1 METGLSRRSLIG
13 AAGAAFLVPGC
24 VAVRPDRLGLADIVD
39 RHVRARGGAAALDR
53 VRSCRMA
60 VDIMERG
67 QALHGRYAADASD
80 RRGTVVRIDV
90 YVDGSHVGSEG
101 VDRAGVWNRG
111 PGDAAPTPSVA
122 TGAANAL
129 LHGAE
134 NHLFGLHRFA
144 GRGHRLR
151 LMPAERI
158 DGVEHP
164 VIEVVY
170 ATGHTS
176 YFYVDPATWMLAR
189 RRDER
194 AYHPDVDQTRQ
205 RVETRYSD
213 FQTVDGVVAAHR
225 NVDVDLASGTELS
238 TNQVRERLLNPA
250 FPAGYFDRTW
260 RPAATLS

>member
-1 METGLSRRSLIG
+1 MAEFEIGRRDAVAMMACALLNPAP
-13 AAGAAFLVPGC
+13 AAAQAMDLDEVVGRN
-24 VAVRPDRLGLADIVD
+24 VA
-39 RHVRARGGAAALDR
+39 ARGGTAALDR
-53 VRSCRMA
+53 IRACRIA
-60 VDIMERG
+60 VDIVERG
-67 QALHGRYAADASD
+67 QQLHGRYAADASD
-80 RRGTVVRIDV
+80 PRGTLVRIDV
-90 YVDGSHVGSEG
+90 YAGGTHVGSEG

-144 GRGHRLR
+144 GRGHRMR
-151 LMPAERI
+151 LMPGERI
-158 DGVEHP
+158 DGVDHP
-164 VIEVVY
+164 VVEVVY

-176 YFYVDPATWMLAR
+176 YFYVDPLSWMLVR

-205 RVETRYSD
+205 RVETRFTD
-213 FQTVDGVVAAHR
+213 FQTVEGVVASHR
-225 NVDVDLASGTELS
+225 QIDVDLADGTELS

-250 FPAGYFDRTW
+250 FPSGFFDRAW
-260 RPAATLS
+260 RPAATLA

>member
-1 METGLSRRSLIG
+1 MMQRREALATM
-13 AAGAAFLVPGC
+13 AAGLLWAGMARAQP
-24 VAVRPDRLGLADIVD
+24 ALALEEILR
-39 RHVRARGGAAALDR
+39 RHVAARGGAAALDR
-53 VRSCRMA
+53 VRSCRIA
-60 VDIMERG
+60 VDILERG

-80 RRGTVVRIDV
+80 PRGTVVRIDI
-90 YVDGSHVGSEG
+90 YAGGNHVGSEG
-101 VDRAGVWNRG
+101 VDRQGVWNRG

-158 DGVEHP
+158 DGIDYP
-164 VIEVVY
+164 VVEVVY
-170 ATGHTS
+170 TTGHTS
-176 YFYVDPATWMLAR
+176 YFYVDPASWMLAR

-205 RVETRYSD
+205 RIETRYAD
-213 FQTVDGVVAAHR
+213 FQAVDGVIAAHR
-225 NVDVDLASGTELS
+225 QIDIDLASGAEMS

-250 FPAGYFDRTW
+250 FPEGFFDRSW
-260 RPAATLS
+260 RPLATLS